1 MFALLSDV
9 KKRVFQSTYSSG
21 GGARSGILVNKQ
33 FLSGNKFYYQGI
45 LVI

>member
-1 MFALLSDV
+1 MFALLFDV

-21 GGARSGILVNKQ
+21 GGARSGIIVNKQ
-33 FLSGNKFYYQGI
+33 FLSGNKSYYPEI